1 MKLSGIIF
9 SFLYI
14 QVSSSLLGDF
24 RNAMF
29 NVERGFGKLLTDV
42 VTDVKDTI
50 HCTISA
56 VEQVLVLNGLLDKT
70 SRYSYSCSGVSKP
83 TEPIPSPSKIRDQ
96 RSLLGDFQRSKHAN
110 HGLDYLNS
118 PRHIS
123 MELGK
128 SIANVNKTINDILG
142 HHKANSNLKLI
153 SKTMKEETNRLTE
166 ISKILKRE
174 LENISSNIKLEIR
187 KLLFD
192 RQESHFES
200 VWDEIKTL
208 HDIQQRS
215 INETEIGE
223 IRHILDKVVNKLH
236 LKSENQKQLGSY
248 DLKEIRKTL
257 EKYSDGQD
265 KKIQKDNADHSR
277 PQDLSFETPTT
288 KLPLKS
294 FKDVAKK
301 IFDQKKN
308 TKINPSHSK
317 ESIFNLNMHSFEHF
331 TPFSTTDNI
340 SKKTIDDAKK
350 IIEDSQRTD
359 KMLNNIFNEKR
370 AASSVF
376 SNPENNLFDFSSS

>member
-9 SFLYI
+9 TFLYI

-70 SRYSYSCSGVSKP
+70 SSYSYSCRGVSKP
-83 TEPIPSPSKIRDQ
+83 IETTPSPPKIRDQ
-96 RSLLGDFQRSKHAN
+96 RSLLDDFQRLKHSN
-110 HGLDYLNS
+110 LGLDYRNS

-142 HHKANSNLKLI
+142 HHKTNSNLHI
-153 SKTMKEETNRLTE
+153 VSKTMKEETNRLTE

-174 LENISSNIKLEIR
+174 LDNISSNIKNEIR
-187 KLLFD
+187 KLLYD
-192 RQESHFES
+192 RQESNFES
-200 VWDEIKTL
+200 VFDEIKTL

-215 INETEIGE
+215 INDTEIGE
-223 IRHILDKVVNKLH
+223 IRDILDKVVNKLH
-236 LKSENQKQLGSY
+236 LKSENQRQLGSY
-248 DLKEIRKTL
+248 NLKEIRKSL
-257 EKYSDGQD
+257 EIYSDGQD
-265 KKIQKDNADHSR
+265 QKIQKYDVDHSIL
-277 PQDLSFETPTT
+277 QDLSFETPST
-288 KLPLKS
+288 KIPLKS

-301 IFDQKKN
+301 IFNQEKN
-308 TKINPSHSK
+308 IKSSPSHSE
-317 ESIFNLNMHSFEHF
+317 ESIFNFNVNSFEHF

-359 KMLNNIFNEKR
+359 KILDNIFNEKR

-376 SNPENNLFDFSSS
+376 SSPELFDFS